1 MISNDN
7 LTLIALIKFKGHET
21 TFMRLTSLQLIE
33 FIENL
38 DPDAVEAFQV
48 MQYQET
54 RRCVR

>member
-1 MISNDN
+1 MNDN

-48 MQYQET
+48 GQYQET
-54 RRCVR
+54 RRGVR